1 MPSHDPPGRPWLAL
15 GGLLVGLGAL
25 LLARR
30 PVPAFATA
38 GRPSPTTP
46 SAEQESEPAD
56 DHVFDYE
63 AEDADAGMLAKVMAV
78 AALVIGL
85 AICGLFGL
93 LWRFHSADQAQ
104 PALTAQQSAVITP
117 PGPLL
122 QSDPFRDIGALRDRE
137 TQLLGTYAWLD
148 AGRRRARIP
157 IARAQALVVGRP
169 LDPTP

>member
-15 GGLLVGLGAL
+15 GGLVVGLGTL

-30 PVPAFATA
+30 PTPAFVAA
-38 GRPSPTTP
+38 GQASPIPS
-46 SAEQESEPAD
+46 SAEQVSEPAD

-63 AEDADAGMLAKVMAV
+63 AEDADAGVLAKVMAV

-117 PGPLL
+117 PGPPL
-122 QSDPFRDIGALRDRE
+122 QSDPFRDIGALRARE
-137 TQLLGTYAWLD
+137 TQLLSTYAWLD
-148 AGRRRARIP
+148 ADRRHARIP
-157 IARAQALVVGRP
+157 IARAEALVVGRP
-169 LDPTP
+169 LDPAP